1 MKFTVLY
8 IRNYKSLH
16 TLFNFFGINFLIT
29 FSYLVVIGVTD
40 SLQDLAV
47 IVPVLVFPSSDM
59 PEVGEVGRLDERR
72 SPGFWN
78 RSYPV
83 FGADVVVAVEV
94 LEELLTLSAGG
105 PPLPCPPLPAEPNET
120 EPNDDPL
127 DPLPPVGTTDTSG

>member
-1 MKFTVLY
+1 M
-8 IRNYKSLH
+8 
-16 TLFNFFGINFLIT
+16 IT

-94 LEELLTLSAGG
+94 LDELLTLSAGS
-105 PPLPCPPLPAEPNET
+105 PPLSCPPLPAEPNET

-127 DPLPPVGTTDTSG
+127 DPLPPVGMTDTSG